1 MQTSQSVA
9 PCYRIQAAAVPR
21 PCPSGLRACLLVWPC
36 LEAAHGSLSA
46 QFVRFCSRRPDGCRA
61 DGRPLPV
68 RVTDSVISRLRP
80 AAGRARNADV
90 AARACLPVPRGA
102 RDCAVAERALQCP
115 AALSGGE
122 CESFRE
128 SGPTWPFFSAR
139 SAALCC
145 KVAAAGWSAV
155 FLRALRNPPAGV
167 VFSSVQSRAVRP
179 FDAVHAPL
187 QAQVAQINR

>member
-68 RVTDSVISRLRP
+68 RVTDSVISWLRP

-90 AARACLPVPRGA
+90 AARACLPVPRG
-102 RDCAVAERALQCP
+102 DCAVAERALQCP

-145 KVAAAGWSAV
+145 KVAG
-155 FLRALRNPPAGV
+155 PP
-167 VFSSVQSRAVRP
+167 QSPSFCGPCAT
-179 FDAVHAPL
+179 HL
-187 QAQVAQINR
+187 QASSFPRCSLAQFGLSMPFTRLCKHRLRR